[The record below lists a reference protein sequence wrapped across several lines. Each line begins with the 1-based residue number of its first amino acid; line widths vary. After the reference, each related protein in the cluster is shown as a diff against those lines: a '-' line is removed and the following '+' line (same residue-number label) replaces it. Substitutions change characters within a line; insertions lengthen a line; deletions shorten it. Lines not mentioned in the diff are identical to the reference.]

1 MKVRCVQHTSHPER
15 CLTELCLSFKDYGC
29 ALQRE
34 ILIQGRFYISE
45 NHICFHANIFGWV
58 TDVRISVLLQ
68 PKSRHLRFFF
78 FAQLIVPICE
88 IISIEKKMT
97 AFVIPN
103 AIQITTRTSKY
114 TFASFLARD
123 TTYDVIHNIWRL
135 ARPADGDSYI
145 SAAASPRMS
154 LEDNDVDL
162 DGSDEKLG
170 RRAVELNGVV
180 QAKRTQCRSS
190 LFAGR
195 RTD

>member
-1 MKVRCVQHTSHPER
+1 
-15 CLTELCLSFKDYGC
+15 
-29 ALQRE
+29 
-34 ILIQGRFYISE
+34 
-45 NHICFHANIFGWV
+45 
-58 TDVRISVLLQ
+58 
-68 PKSRHLRFFF
+68 
-78 FAQLIVPICE
+78 
-88 IISIEKKMT
+88 MT

-180 QAKRTQCRSS
+180 QAKRTQCRCGKERKHYSDVAMDTVFPGTPEKIHN
-190 LFAGR
+190 LMFASGFIKDFMR
-195 RTD
+195 EDQKLKGEWD